1 MNENRLFV
9 SLTQEILEERFI
21 VSYSKFI
28 VHIVKLYLLEKLFAI
43 FNYVGI
49 TIIAN
54 DAFK

>member
-1 MNENRLFV
+1 MKIVDLFV